1 MGGLVSIKNI
11 SRVGKHIQYLERCVS
26 YDCGECYNGV
36 WLNRNEWLRRKANSY
51 LINVMLLMLML
62 LWLEFFSSKKQYD
75 NVSTQCYE
83 SCGCYECYQ
92 RWYNGENI
100 SLISAHVYCFECC
113 ECYDCCQC
121 FNVVCLKSKTL
132 FRKASIYHISSSWML
147 LMLRALRFG
156 LFYITKALCKVI
168 THCFMNLVRIMS
180 VFLLGKIYHTVL
192 RKYSVL
198 SVVSIMTVLSVLL
211 V

>member
-1 MGGLVSIKNI
+1 MSVVSVMGVMRGLFSNKNI
-11 SRVGKHIQYLERCVS
+11 SRDDKHIQYLERCVS

-100 SLISAHVYCFECC
+100 SL
-113 ECYDCCQC
+113 
-121 FNVVCLKSKTL
+121 
-132 FRKASIYHISSSWML
+132 
-147 LMLRALRFG
+147 
-156 LFYITKALCKVI
+156 
-168 THCFMNLVRIMS
+168 LVRM
-180 VFLLGKIYHTVL
+180 
-192 RKYSVL
+192 YSAL
-198 SVVSIMTVLSVLL
+198 SVVSVVSVSMWSA
-211 V
+211 